1 MELIKRFLTI
11 GEDCLQKKS
20 WCCSFEKILP
30 SDFGG
35 WKIDLDKY
43 NIFLVGWKINLNETS
58 FRTIMTIS
66 GGEIYPLKNCGPP
79 PMRERKNP
87 FPPWARKRAKWCLE
101 VSWVFLGFPSVSHVP
116 SRISDI
122 RRAARAEPSQ
132 GDSRSGRHR
141 ISEIKSQVGGEIRTV
156 AKRKSLDWFRILTS
170 NLYFVT
176 MDGGRK

>member
-1 MELIKRFLTI
+1 
-11 GEDCLQKKS
+11 
-20 WCCSFEKILP
+20 
-30 SDFGG
+30 
-35 WKIDLDKY
+35 
-43 NIFLVGWKINLNETS
+43 
-58 FRTIMTIS
+58 MTIS
-66 GGEIYPLKNCGPP
+66 GGEINPLMNCGPP
-79 PMRERKNP
+79 PMREKKSVFALSKEKGKVMFGSFLS
-87 FPPWARKRAKWCLE
+87 FP
-101 VSWVFLGFPSVSHVP
+101 GFPSVSHVP